1 VSRYLVALR
10 KGAALFTIILLG
22 STVQAQSI
30 GIHFNNSGPGSGG
43 PGAVKSVPMDP
54 SEVAGV
60 VPQANWNQV
69 TGPSGFNQPLSDQN
83 GVALATGFVSWD
95 GSNTWTTGVP
105 DAPGDS
111 RLMGAY
117 LDSNNTRTNTV
128 VVTGISGLITSTYDL
143 YVYCVGDGHGGRHGF
158 YTLLTSGG
166 NDAPLGGTQTLECTD
181 FMAFDPG
188 TGYLQDMQD
197 GSGGNYI
204 KFRGQSG
211 DGFVLLASAY
221 NPLTSADNGIRA
233 PINAIQIVKNP

>member
-1 VSRYLVALR
+1 VNTLFVSLR
-10 KGAALFTIILLG
+10 KDVAGFAIILLG
-22 STVQAQSI
+22 FSVQAQSI

-43 PGAVKSVPMDP
+43 PGAVTSVAMDP
-54 SEVAGV
+54 GEIAGV
-60 VPQANWNQV
+60 VRQANWNQV
-69 TGPSGFNQPLSDQN
+69 TGPSGFNEPLSDQN
-83 GVALATGFVSWD
+83 GVALAAGFVSWE
-95 GSNTWTTGVP
+95 GSNTWTTNTP

-128 VVTGISGLITSTYDL
+128 VVTGISGLITGTYDV

-181 FMAFDPG
+181 LKAFDPAS
-188 TGYLQDMQD
+188 GYSQDLQD

-204 KFRGQSG
+204 KFTGQSG
-211 DGFVLLASAY
+211 DGFVLLASST
-221 NPLTSADNGIRA
+221 NPLTSADNGLRA